1 MRAQS
6 ACGDRP
12 GAPGPLTHDRLRA
25 KPERQR
31 ILIPQKRA
39 IVFPSS
45 FQGELRGMRNE
56 RDGRLLM
63 ALCAAAMALGWGL
76 RGFIGGGPLGAMIPG
91 AMIGLVLAALLK
103 QGRHAAWLAACGAVG
118 FGLGGQETYG
128 QTVGLS
134 LKPETYWWAVLGFA
148 LKGGAWGLAGGGL
161 IGAGLLRRQAGWS
174 ARRFLWGLA
183 AMLSATWA
191 GWRFVNLPRLVYFSD
206 PLNKPREEVWA
217 GLLAGAL
224 AFLAVAAHGPLRR
237 MAWRFALWT
246 GAGGALGFP
255 LGAALQAWGRGLDA
269 LRWFDWWKGMEF
281 TLGALLGLGIGA
293 AAWISRRELAASAE
307 DAEEAPAALSA
318 SLLLAAA
325 AAVVVIGIEYRVAL
339 RFNYSIGGALA
350 LAAALRSS
358 LIARH
363 VAVTATVAAFL
374 MDFAENTPDLAGVA
388 GWLVVVFGAAL
399 AAAWV
404 TKEQNPR
411 VLFLG
416 LMWSAVAV
424 SLVKTF
430 VPPLLVSAGHL
441 VTEGLFVLMALASAL
456 WLRRA
461 CTAADEAPAAAAMSS

>member
-1 MRAQS
+1 
-6 ACGDRP
+6 
-12 GAPGPLTHDRLRA
+12 
-25 KPERQR
+25 
-31 ILIPQKRA
+31 
-39 IVFPSS
+39 
-45 FQGELRGMRNE
+45 MRNG
-56 RDGRLLM
+56 RDGRLPM

-103 QGRHAAWLAACGAVG
+103 QERQAAWLAACGAVG

-134 LKPETYWWAVLGFA
+134 LRPETYWWALLGFA

-161 IGAGLLRRQAGWS
+161 IGAGLLRGQAGWS
-174 ARRFLWGLA
+174 ARRLLWGLA

-191 GWRFVNLPRLVYFSD
+191 GWRLVNAPKLVYFSD

-237 MAWRFALWT
+237 IAWRFALWT
-246 GAGGALGFP
+246 CAGGALGFP

-281 TLGALLGLGIGA
+281 TLGALLGLGLGA

-339 RFNYSIGGALA
+339 RFNYSVGGALA
-350 LAAALRSS
+350 LAAALQSS

-363 VAVTATVAAFL
+363 VAITVTIAAFL
-374 MDFAENTPDLAGVA
+374 MDFAENTPALAGLT
-388 GWLVVVFGAAL
+388 GWALVVTGTAL
-399 AAAWV
+399 AAVWV
-404 TKEQNPR
+404 RKEQDMR
-411 VLFLG
+411 LLFLA

-424 SLVKTF
+424 SLAKTF

-441 VTEGLFVLMALASAL
+441 VTEGLFVLMALACSL

-461 CTAADEAPAAAAMSS
+461 CTAADEAPAAPAMSS